1 MTTLIAQPPA
11 PADDLTRRELVKAMA
26 AAFALSA
33 CGTER
38 DPALPPAA
46 APARTVTDFFG
57 NAVDIPAAPQRIVA
71 ADDTALG
78 NLLDLGLRPVATAVN
93 LLSVPTFLGRRVEG
107 IEDISTADG
116 IRVNIERLAALG
128 PEVIFTI
135 GADFAKEKYERLRTV
150 APTFAYAYG
159 YASSEQIRTNMVE
172 LGRALGLEDRA
183 RGEVAKLDARV
194 AAMRDRIARAGLSDQ
209 PVSVL
214 RVGPD
219 LYSIRHGSTESVLMA
234 ELGIA
239 RPANQ
244 RSIKDFA
251 TKLSFENIAAVDG
264 YALYV
269 YVDSKGGA
277 DYDRIR
283 AKPLWGTLEAVRN
296 GRVHVVESG
305 VWNGISLPA
314 AHAILDDIEST
325 LLAGR

>member
-1 MTTLIAQPPA
+1 MTTLLAQPPA
-11 PADDLTRRELVKAMA
+11 PADDLTRRELVEAMA
-26 AAFALSA
+26 AAVALRA

-38 DPALPPAA
+38 DPAPPPAA

-78 NLLDLGLRPVATAVN
+78 NPLDLGLRPVATAAN
-93 LLSVPTFLGRRVEG
+93 LLSVPTFLGHRVEG

-116 IRVNIERLAALG
+116 IRVDIERLAALR
-128 PEVIFTI
+128 PEGTFTI
-135 GADFAKEKYERLRTV
+135 GATFAKDKYERLRTV
-150 APTFAYAYG
+150 APTFGCGCGYG
-159 YASSEQIRTNMVE
+159 YGSSEQIRTNMVG
-172 LGRALGLEDRA
+172 LRRALGLEDRA

-194 AAMRDRIARAGLSDQ
+194 AAMRDRIAQAGLSDH
-209 PVSVL
+209 PVSVQ
-214 RVGPD
+214 RGGPD
-219 LYSIRHGSTESVLMA
+219 FYSIRHGGTESVLMVERA
-234 ELGIA
+234 IA

-244 RSIKDFA
+244 RWIKDFA

-264 YALYV
+264 YALDV
-269 YVDSKGGA
+269 CVDSKGGA
-277 DYDRIR
+277 TTTGSEPTRC
-283 AKPLWGTLEAVRN
+283 G
-296 GRVHVVESG
+296 GRWRPCATGVVGSG